1 MPVHRLVVAAPTD
14 APVAA
19 VTASPGRA
27 EVDVT
32 ARSLRRDG
40 RAIFPLS
47 GEIHYSRVPRRRW
60 DRVLRAARAGGL
72 THVSTYVLWNHHEAE
87 RGAYDFAGGKDV
99 RAFAAAAL
107 DAGLEVILRIGPYA
121 HAESR
126 HGGLPDWLADSG
138 LPLRTND
145 PGYLAEVDRWYAR
158 LAAEVRGIPLFSVQV
173 DNELYDGAAHL
184 GRLREMAETHGFAAP
199 LWTATAWGAAQVPD
213 GFLPVYGGYPESFWV
228 EADSGPDLR
237 SFSNFYP
244 TPRRD
249 DDSIGADH
257 RGDAVGA
264 SRASSGEP
272 FPFATCELG
281 SGMTS
286 AYHRRLNVPA
296 ADVAALALAK
306 LASGSVWQGYYMY
319 GDGRNPA
326 PRLQESHETGAPNDF
341 VDLSYD
347 FGAPVQVDGAVRP
360 SWFALRRQHALI
372 DRWGAALAEMPAS
385 FPDDAVDTP
394 DVTGLRW
401 SVRSDG
407 TTGFVFVVNRQ
418 PSTELPAHAD
428 TRFVVTGPSGTVEFP
443 PVDVPSGA
451 AFAWPFGLAVGDVTL
466 AWLTAQPIAELEWRG
481 APLLVAAATAGI
493 RPQLAADA
501 DVEFRAPG
509 GRGASAGRG
518 VSGGRGAEFEL
529 RRDGEVRARVLV
541 LDEADADAV
550 VVAGGRLVWAPGAV
564 VGADGSL
571 EFAGAAAADAAAE
584 VLGEDGWQPVDVAAV
599 PVAPATWTIER
610 EAGAAPAAATGAS
623 GRASVPS
630 DWSGAALVTVPLD
643 PADER
648 TLALS
653 WSGDVARAWD
663 GDRLVSDAVWTG
675 RPWRIPAEERGGA
688 TELRVEILPAPPT
701 GRVYFPAEPPTG
713 AAVTAAEFESVVTA
727 QL

>member
-1 MPVHRLVVAAPTD
+1 MPVHRLVVPVPAEAPT
-14 APVAA
+14 AA
-19 VTASPGRA
+19 VTPSTGSRG
-27 EVDVT
+27 VDVT
-32 ARSLRRDG
+32 TRSVRRDG
-40 RAIFPLS
+40 RELFPLS
-47 GEIHYSRVPRRRW
+47 GEIHYSRVPAERW
-60 DRVLRAARAGGL
+60 ERVLRAARAGGL
-72 THVSTYVLWNHHEAE
+72 THVSTYVLWNHHEPD
-87 RGAYDFAGGKDV
+87 RGVYDFAGGKDV
-99 RAFAAAAL
+99 RAFASAAL

-121 HAESR
+121 HAEAR

-138 LPLRTND
+138 LPLRSND
-145 PGYLAEVDRWYAR
+145 PGYLAEVDRWYGR
-158 LAAEVRGIPLFSVQV
+158 LADEVRGIPFFSIQV

-184 GRLREMAETHGFAAP
+184 TRLREMAEAHGFAAP

-257 RGDAVGA
+257 RSGTSVAAPTDA
-264 SRASSGEP
+264 GEP

-286 AYHRRLNVPA
+286 AYHRRLHVPA

-319 GDGRNPA
+319 ADGRNPGR
-326 PRLQESHETGAPNDF
+326 RLQESHETGAPNDF
-341 VDLSYD
+341 VELSYD

-372 DRWGAALAEMPAS
+372 ERWGAALAGMPAS

-407 TTGFVFVVNRQ
+407 QSGFLFVVNRQ
-418 PSTELPAHAD
+418 PSIELPAHED
-428 TRFVVTGPSGTVEFP
+428 VRFVIDRPNGAVEFP

-451 AFAWPFGLAVGDVTL
+451 AFLWPFDLSVGDVTL
-466 AWLTAQPIAELEWRG
+466 AWLTAQPVTEREWRG
-481 APLLVAAATAGI
+481 APLLVAAATGGI

-501 DVEFRAPG
+501 DVEVVDGGG
-509 GRGASAGRG
+509 GRGTWFA
-518 VSGGRGAEFEL
+518 L

-550 VVAGGRLVWAPGAV
+550 AVVAGRLVWAPGAV
-564 VGADGSL
+564 IGADGML
-571 EFAGAAAADAAAE
+571 EFAGASAAAARAE
-584 VLGEDGWQPVDVAAV
+584 VLEDDGWRTLDVA
-599 PVAPATWTIER
+599 R
-610 EAGAAPAAATGAS
+610 EAAGAATWSTVRDAGPAPASVTGDS
-623 GRASVPS
+623 GRASVPL
-630 DWSGAALVTVPLD
+630 DWSEAAIVEVPLD
-643 PADER
+643 PAEPR
-648 TLALS
+648 TLALT

-675 RPWRIPAEERGGA
+675 RRWRIPAEERADA
-688 TELRVEILPAPPT
+688 TALRIEILPAPP
-701 GRVYFPAEPPTG
+701 RAVVHFPVSPPDG
-713 AAVTAAEFESVVTA
+713 AAVTAAEFEPVAVA
-727 QL
+727 RCAV